1 MRNGNIRTTFVFVLA
16 LALGIT
22 GCDDGT
28 SPQPIAPQSVGVVL
42 NSVDNSLTVFPVD
55 APDSSIT
62 IGLGAD
68 GTPVGA
74 AIEGA
79 LVVVPLGL
87 TPAAAVVELRTGT
100 LLHSIALPQGSG
112 ATGAALFGI
121 DSALVANPGLN
132 SVSVLDARAGTAGP
146 EIEVGPYPATI
157 VAGGGVAYVVNRHL
171 DQNFQPTGPGTV
183 NVVDLGS
190 LTVTGTIQLSGT
202 NPGAAVLDGN
212 RLYVL
217 NSGGWGEGNGSLS
230 IIDTG
235 TASEIEHV
243 TGFGDF
249 PGALTM
255 GPEGD
260 LYITSF
266 SYGVAIWDPTT
277 ASFERAP
284 DQPIQPDGISAVSA
298 VGFDDEGRLYTLRPF
313 CAQGEPDITYR
324 LTAGFEVDR
333 SITVGNCPTDIHFT
347 DVEVDD

>member
-1 MRNGNIRTTFVFVLA
+1 MRNSRIRTTFGLVLT
-16 LALGIT
+16 LALGIA

-28 SPQPIAPQSVGVVL
+28 GPQPIAPQTVGVVL
-42 NSVDNSLTVFPVD
+42 NSVDNSLTIFPVD

-62 IGLGAD
+62 VGLGAD

-74 AIEGA
+74 AIDGN

-87 TPAAAVVELRTGT
+87 TPAAAVVDLRDAS

-112 ATGAALFGI
+112 ATGVALFGT

-146 EIEVGPYPATI
+146 EIDVGLYPDA
-157 VAGGGVAYVVNRHL
+157 VVVGGGVAYVVNRHL

-183 NVVDLGS
+183 SVVDLGS
-190 LTVTGTIQLSGT
+190 LTVTETIQLSGT
-202 NPGAAVLDGN
+202 NPGPAVLDGN

-217 NSGGWGEGNGSLS
+217 NSGDWGEDNGSLS

-235 TASEIEHV
+235 SASEIDHV

-255 GPEGD
+255 GPD
-260 LYITSF
+260 ANLYIASF
-266 SYGVAIWDPTT
+266 SYGIAIWDPAT

-298 VGFDDEGRLYTLRPF
+298 VGFDDDGRLYSLRPF
-313 CAQGEPDITYR
+313 CAQGEPDLAYR
-324 LTAGFEVDR
+324 LTTGFEVDR
-333 SITVGNCPTDIHFT
+333 AITVGNCPTDIHFT
-347 DVEVDD
+347 EVEIES

>member
-1 MRNGNIRTTFVFVLA
+1 MRHGTIRATLILVLA
-16 LALGIT
+16 LVLGIT

-28 SPQPIAPQSVGVVL
+28 GPQPIAPQPVGVVL
-42 NSVDNSLTVFPVD
+42 NSVDNSLSVFLVD
-55 APDSSIT
+55 APDSSTT

-68 GTPVGA
+68 GTPVAA
-74 AIEGA
+74 AIDGS

-87 TPAAAVVELRTGT
+87 TPAAAVVDLRAGT
-100 LLHSIALPQGSG
+100 LLHSIPLPQGSG
-112 ATGAALFGI
+112 ATGVALFGT

-146 EIEVGPYPATI
+146 EIDVGPHPTAI
-157 VAGGGVAYVVNRHL
+157 VAGGGEAYVVNSHL

-183 NVVDLGS
+183 SVVDLGS

-217 NSGGWGEGNGSLS
+217 NSGSWGEGNGSLS

-235 TASEIEHV
+235 SASEIDHV
-243 TGFGDF
+243 IGFGNF
-249 PGALTM
+249 PGGLTL
-255 GPEGD
+255 GPDGD
-260 LYITSF
+260 LYIASF
-266 SYGVAIWDPTT
+266 SYGVAIWDPAT

-284 DQPIQPDGISAVSA
+284 DQPIQPDGIAAVSA

-313 CAQGEPDITYR
+313 CAQGEPDIAYR
-324 LTAGFEVDR
+324 LTTGFEVDR

-347 DVEVDD
+347 DVETES